1 MRAVVDTN
9 ILVSALLRPGSVPDA
24 VLQAIVSGR
33 LTPVVCDAILA
44 EYAEVLSRPRFAF
57 SARAVEELLV
67 LLGQQS
73 AWVALPPYDGEPALP
88 DPEDWPF
95 VACALA
101 AGCPVLTGNTR
112 HFPAAVGIKAL
123 TALEWLSSHRVAA
136 AAG

>member
-67 LLGQQS
+67 LLGQLS

-88 DPEDWPF
+88 DPEDGPF

-112 HFPAAVGIKAL
+112 RFPAAAGIKAL
-123 TALEWLSSHRVAA
+123 TAREWLSSHRVAA

>member
-1 MRAVVDTN
+1 MRAVVETN

-33 LTPVVCDAILA
+33 PTPVVCDAILA

-57 SARAVEELLV
+57 PAGAVEELIV

-101 AGCPVLTGNTR
+101 AGCPVLTSNTR
-112 HFPAAVGIKAL
+112 HFLAAAGFKAL
-123 TALEWLSSHRVAA
+123 TAWEWLSSHRVAA